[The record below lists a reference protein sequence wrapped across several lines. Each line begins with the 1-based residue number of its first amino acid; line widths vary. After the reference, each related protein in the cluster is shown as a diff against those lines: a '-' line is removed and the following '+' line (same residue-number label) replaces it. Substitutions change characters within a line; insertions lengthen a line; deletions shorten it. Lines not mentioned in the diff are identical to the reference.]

1 MRLAQANSVAK
12 TSFDDSVSSLD
23 TKIATNKTKN
33 ECIKNEFKRLSTFDL
48 RYFIAKSHLEEDGT
62 QNYLIFNILK

>member
-1 MRLAQANSVAK
+1 MRLAQANSK

-33 ECIKNEFKRLSTFDL
+33 ECIENEFKKLNT
-48 RYFIAKSHLEEDGT
+48 
-62 QNYLIFNILK
+62 LI